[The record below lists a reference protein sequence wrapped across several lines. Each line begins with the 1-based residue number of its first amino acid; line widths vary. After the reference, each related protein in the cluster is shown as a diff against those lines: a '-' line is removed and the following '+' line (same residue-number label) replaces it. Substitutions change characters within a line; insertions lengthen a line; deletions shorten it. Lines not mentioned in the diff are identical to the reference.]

1 MELDRI
7 GELNAKLKELLVT
20 VEADIAEIEDRLL
33 KMELPLPITIP
44 LEEKDEL
51 VFVPIGGTKGL
62 KVVRSVARQS
72 ADWTWAERVHTPWRE
87 VSPITRAAWAL
98 SIHKAIPQLLEAI
111 EETLKESLA
120 TVGAVSE
127 SSGEVEGPRRVAE
140 KKDLS
145 ELTEL

>member
-33 KMELPLPITIP
+33 KLELPLPIVIP

-51 VFVPIGGTKGL
+51 AFVPIGDTKGL
-62 KVVRSVARQS
+62 IVVSSVARQS
-72 ADWTWAERVHTPWRE
+72 ADRTWTEQVRTPWRG
-87 VSPITRAAWAL
+87 VSPIARAAWAL
-98 SIHKAIPQLLEAI
+98 SIHKALPQLLEAI

-127 SSGEVEGPRRVAE
+127 SSGEVEGPRPVAE
-140 KKDLS
+140 KKDPS
-145 ELTEL
+145 KLTEL